1 MQKEKLQNCIQEV
14 LNHMTES
21 VARFDTP
28 VLAERYDQI
37 SDSQFNNGVQFVQEL
52 GIKRGDRVLDVGCGT
67 GRLIEYLINTFGES
81 IEIVGLEPSEHRIKI
96 AQQKVAAFPNVT
108 FKPGSDRDLRDFAD
122 NKFDIVYINSVFHH
136 IQSTAAQAAALVYIH
151 RILKPGGK
159 LGLSDPD
166 KEAPGLLRDITREVV
181 ESHGL
186 HYAEE
191 RLVSP
196 KNLRSLLISSGFDIV
211 KIDQVTKTRY
221 YPTPQDALSFSEASN
236 FGNYLSDVPEN
247 KRDRIKAEIRER
259 LSKHTTDKGI
269 EHVLGRIVVVAQ
281 KKAR

>member
-37 SDSQFNNGVQFVQEL
+37 SDSQFNNGVQLVQEL

-159 LGLSDPD
+159 V
-166 KEAPGLLRDITREVV
+166 A
-181 ESHGL
+181 SHGL